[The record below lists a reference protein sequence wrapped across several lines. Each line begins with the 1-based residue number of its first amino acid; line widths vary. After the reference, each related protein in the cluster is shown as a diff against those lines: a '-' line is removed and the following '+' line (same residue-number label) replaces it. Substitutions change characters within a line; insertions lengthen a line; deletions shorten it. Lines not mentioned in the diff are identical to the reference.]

1 MSHSLR
7 PHGLQHERLPCPSLS
22 PGVCSNSCLL
32 NLWCHPTISSSV
44 TLFSSCLQSFL
55 TSGSF
60 PMSQVFSSGCQSI
73 GVSVSASVLPVD
85 IQDWFLLE
93 LTGVIFLPPKH
104 HDLKASVLWCSAFFM
119 VQLSHPYMT
128 TGKTI
133 ALPIWTFVSKVI
145 SLLFNMLSLS

>member
-93 LTGVIFLPPKH
+93 LTGVIFLPPQAPWFESISSLVLSLLYGPTLTSL
-104 HDLKASVLWCSAFFM
+104 HDYWKNHSFAYMDFCQQSDISAF
-119 VQLSHPYMT
+119 
-128 TGKTI
+128 
-133 ALPIWTFVSKVI
+133 
-145 SLLFNMLSLS
+145 

>member
-73 GVSVSASVLPVD
+73 GASVSASVLPVN
-85 IQDWFLLE
+85 IQDWFLSE
-93 LTGVIFLPPKH
+93 LTGVVSLPPRH
-104 HDLKASVLWCSAFFM
+104 HDLKASVLGCSAFFM
-119 VQLSHPYMT
+119 VQISHPYMT

-133 ALPIWTFVSKVI
+133 ALPIWTFVKKVL

>member
-73 GVSVSASVLPVD
+73 GVSVTASVLPVD
-85 IQDWFLLE
+85 IQDWFLLK